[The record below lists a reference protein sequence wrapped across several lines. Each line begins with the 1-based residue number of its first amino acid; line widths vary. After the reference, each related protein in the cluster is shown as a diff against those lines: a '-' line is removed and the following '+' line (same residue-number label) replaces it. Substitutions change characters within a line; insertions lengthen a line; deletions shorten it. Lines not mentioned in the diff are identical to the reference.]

1 MAAIRMTGTLWT
13 IWLVSPCPMKPAPI
27 KPTRIGFPCSSL
39 ALNALS
45 TMIMVGSRAHPALHL
60 ALDFLEVLPGG
71 VLGRDDGDR
80 QWPLQAQARI
90 ERREPSLGAGRV
102 ELAHLVARL
111 RRVLERLVPVRE
123 ALGDIERAV
132 VVGAQI
138 HRDGLQEG
146 RTLGPQVH
154 DDVEDRPAR
163 GADQLRLGVRRVL
176 EVHPAQGALP
186 LVVGD
191 VRLRD
196 HRLEVVLGEL
206 LLTKSACEE
215 AAVVVAPL
223 QIEDECALQL
233 GLGDDHDFS
242 RSSAERL
249 TPRSVR
255 KASAN
260 RAPGFPSPSA
270 A

>member
-1 MAAIRMTGTLWT
+1 MPGTLWT
-13 IWLVSPCPMKPAPI
+13 IWWVSPCPMKPAPI

-102 ELAHLVARL
+102 ELADLVARL
-111 RRVLERLVPVRE
+111 RRVLERLIPVRE
-123 ALGDIERAV
+123 ALGHIERAM
-132 VVGAQI
+132 VVGAQF
-138 HRDGLQEG
+138 HADGFQES
-146 RTLGPQVH
+146 RALGPQVH

-163 GADQLRLGVRRVL
+163 GTDQLRLGLRRVL
-176 EVHPAQGALP
+176 EVHPAQRALP

-196 HRLEVVLGEL
+196 HRLEAVLGEL
-206 LLTKSACEE
+206 LLTKGPCEE
-215 AAVVVAPL
+215 ATVVVAPL

-233 GLGDDHDFS
+233 GLGEDHGPS
-242 RSSAERL
+242 RSAAMRL
-249 TPRSVR
+249 MPRSVR
-255 KASAN
+255 KASAS
-260 RAPGFPSPSA
+260 RARGFPCPSA

>member
-1 MAAIRMTGTLWT
+1 MPGTLWT
-13 IWLVSPCPMKPAPI
+13 IWLASPCPMKPAPI
-27 KPTRIGFPCSSL
+27 KPTRIAFPCSSL

-102 ELAHLVARL
+102 ELADLVARL
-111 RRVLERLVPVRE
+111 RRVLERLIPVRE
-123 ALGDIERAV
+123 ALGHIQRAV

-138 HRDGLQEG
+138 HGDRFQEG
-146 RTLGPQVH
+146 RALGPQVD

-163 GADQLRLGVRRVL
+163 GADQLRLGVGRIL
-176 EVHPAQGALP
+176 EVHPAQRALP

-196 HRLEVVLGEL
+196 HRLEAVLGEL
-206 LLTKSACEE
+206 VLAKGAREE
-215 AAVVVAPL
+215 AAVVVPPL
-223 QIEDECALQL
+223 QIEDEGALQL
-233 GLGDDHDFS
+233 GLGEDHDSS
-242 RSSAERL
+242 RSL

-255 KASAN
+255 KASAS
-260 RAPGFPSPSA
+260 RTPGFPWPSA